1 MPSVEIERVREHWA
15 HMSRVGPDITMQE
28 MRLHDDTWSALT
40 AEPGGVDF
48 VETSVGGVP
57 GLWLVPKGAVWDRV
71 IMCLHG
77 GGYMM
82 GSRYSHRKMYGHL
95 AKALGCRALLVEYRL
110 APEHPHPAQLEDAVA
125 AYRGLLEEG
134 IAPMHI
140 AFAGDSAGGGLALGA
155 QLRARDLGL
164 PLPAAT
170 VLMSPWTDMSLAG
183 PSYDENR
190 DKDLVFRREMVGA
203 LVQMLLG
210 PEPNVQ
216 DPYASPMGGPL
227 AGLPPMHLQVGADE
241 GLRDDSV
248 VFARRAQEAGV
259 EVGLEV
265 FPGMLH
271 TFQMAAGRAPE
282 ADAAIDSL
290 AAWLRPRLDL

>member
-1 MPSVEIERVREHWA
+1 MASVEIERVREHWER
-15 HMSRVGPDITMQE
+15 MSRVGPHITMQE
-28 MRLHDDTWSALT
+28 MRLHDDTWSALSG
-40 AEPGGVDF
+40 EPGGVDYLDA
-48 VETSVGGVP
+48 SVGGVP

-110 APEHPHPAQLEDAVA
+110 TPEHPHPAQLEDAVA

-134 IAPMHI
+134 IASAHI
-140 AFAGDSAGGGLALGA
+140 AFAGDSAGGGLAVGA

-190 DKDLVFRREMVGA
+190 DKDLIFRREMVGA
-203 LVQMLLG
+203 LVHMLLG
-210 PEPNVQ
+210 PEPNVR

-248 VFARRAQEAGV
+248 MFARRARDAGV
-259 EVGLEV
+259 EVALEV